1 MSGDGFIGQQL
12 LFEFGG
18 YARGLLRAK
27 FAAIFSKKQT
37 SEKKVI
43 FLFDIP
49 LSLSP
54 PNGDDMF
61 YSGKKWS
68 WLLGSFCAVSAA
80 FGAAEMNTAEEKGVT
95 YEAQKPSVRPYIMIK
110 GGLPKS
116 GAHRVSGSM
125 HFGTIRVP
133 PIAFGVD
140 LDIPGKDQT
149 SKCGFMGSFELGAKY
164 KWLRLGAEFGYI
176 QADTQTYKLAKMLKL
191 ETGAEIKAYLVGK
204 GAAAIGVAA
213 DAQVLAAA
221 NALSQ
226 NKLGV
231 DWNDINTKIRFHQP
245 FGAVNLTLDVP
256 LNKYFTAYVGGGIG
270 ACYEVARLHLNNED
284 KIPFRKMKKLYQ
296 CFAGIGVN
304 ISEGWNLRGGYRLMR
319 IDNKRYSM
327 KKDNQE
333 IGIEGGGT
341 AKGFEVALMYH
352 F

>member
-1 MSGDGFIGQQL
+1 ML
-12 LFEFGG
+12 
-18 YARGLLRAK
+18 
-27 FAAIFSKKQT
+27 
-37 SEKKVI
+37 
-43 FLFDIP
+43 
-49 LSLSP
+49 
-54 PNGDDMF
+54 

-116 GAHRVSGSM
+116 GAHRVSGKL
-125 HFGTIRVP
+125 HLGTIAGTHTALDGSP
-133 PIAFGVD
+133 
-140 LDIPGKDQT
+140 LDIPVPAKDQT
-149 SKCGFMGSFELGAKY
+149 SKCGFMGSLEVGAKY
-164 KWLRLGAEFGYI
+164 KWVRLGLEAGYI
-176 QADTQTYKLAKMLKL
+176 QADTKTSKLAQLL
-191 ETGAEIKAYLVGK
+191 DLDTGTKIKR
-204 GAAAIGVAA
+204 AIAPASPVA
-213 DAQVLAAA
+213 DADFLNGA
-221 NALSQ
+221 NLVSR
-226 NKLGV
+226 NKFGV
-231 DWNDINTKIRFHQP
+231 DWNDLNTKIRFHQP

-270 ACYEVARLHLNNED
+270 ACYEVARLHLNGED

-304 ISEGWNLRGGYRLMR
+304 ISEGWSLRAGYRLMR

>member
-1 MSGDGFIGQQL
+1 MQSC
-12 LFEFGG
+12 
-18 YARGLLRAK
+18 
-27 FAAIFSKKQT
+27 KK
-37 SEKKVI
+37 
-43 FLFDIP
+43 LP
-49 LSLSP
+49 
-54 PNGDDMF
+54 
-61 YSGKKWS
+61 

-80 FGAAEMNTAEEKGVT
+80 FADAGADEENGIT
-95 YEAQKPSVRPYIMIK
+95 YEAEKPSVRPYIMIK

-125 HFGTIRVP
+125 HFGTINGTHVVGLDGLP
-133 PIAFGVD
+133 VD
-140 LDIPGKDQT
+140 LNVPGEDWK

-164 KWLRLGAEFGYI
+164 KWVRLGLEFGYI

-191 ETGAEIKAYLVGK
+191 ETGAEILAYLGNPGGVTANQALD
-204 GAAAIGVAA
+204 GA
-213 DAQVLAAA
+213 
-221 NALSQ
+221 NRLSR
-226 NKLGV
+226 NKFGV
-231 DWNDINTKIRFHQP
+231 DWNDLNTKIRFHQP

-304 ISEGWNLRGGYRLMR
+304 ISEGWSVRGGYRLMR
-319 IDNKRYSM
+319 IDNKRYSV

>member
-1 MSGDGFIGQQL
+1 M
-12 LFEFGG
+12 E
-18 YARGLLRAK
+18 A
-27 FAAIFSKKQT
+27 
-37 SEKKVI
+37 
-43 FLFDIP
+43 
-49 LSLSP
+49 
-54 PNGDDMF
+54 
-61 YSGKKWS
+61 GKKLS
-68 WLLGSFCAVSAA
+68 WLLGSFCAVSAV
-80 FGAAEMNTAEEKGVT
+80 FAETSAEEESGVT

-125 HFGTIRVP
+125 HFGTVNIP
-133 PIAFGVD
+133 GGAAFGVD
-140 LDIPGKDQT
+140 LDIPGKDET

-164 KWLRLGAEFGYI
+164 KWVRLGAEFGYI
-176 QADTQTYKLAKMLKL
+176 QADTQTYKLAKMLEL
-191 ETGAEIKAYLVGK
+191 ETGAQIRAYLNGK
-204 GAAAIGVAA
+204 GAAIGIGVTN
-213 DAQVLAAA
+213 DQVLAVA

-256 LNKYFTAYVGGGIG
+256 LNKYFTAYIGGGIG

-304 ISEGWNLRGGYRLMR
+304 ISEGWSLRGGYRLMR